1 MLGPKFTK
9 KGLDVQRNVVI
20 EEFRQRNLNKPYGDT
35 WHLLRDLAYKVHPYR
50 WPTIGLTPEH
60 IEQATMEEV
69 KDFFFHHYAPNN
81 AVLVI
86 SGNISTDEAFRLSEK
101 WFSDIPKRELK
112 NSLILPEPLQTIDR
126 EQTVHRDVPID
137 TFFVAWH
144 MSSRLDHDFYAA
156 DLLTDILSGGNSSRV
171 EERLVKGQKL
181 FAEADVFLSG
191 ENDPGLLVATGKM
204 NEGID
209 FKTGRKAL
217 IEEVMKTADSLV
229 TPNELEKVK
238 NKVEAEQVYNEI
250 GYLEKAMQLAAYE
263 ILDDAAQINQQDDHY
278 RNVTA
283 EEIRNVAS
291 RILRA
296 GNCNTLNYL
305 SLKK

>member
-1 MLGPKFTK
+1 
-9 KGLDVQRNVVI
+9 
-20 EEFRQRNLNKPYGDT
+20 
-35 WHLLRDLAYKVHPYR
+35 
-50 WPTIGLTPEH
+50 
-60 IEQATMEEV
+60 
-69 KDFFFHHYAPNN
+69 
-81 AVLVI
+81 
-86 SGNISTDEAFRLSEK
+86 
-101 WFSDIPKRELK
+101 
-112 NSLILPEPLQTIDR
+112 
-126 EQTVHRDVPID
+126 
-137 TFFVAWH
+137 
-144 MSSRLDHDFYAA
+144 
-156 DLLTDILSGGNSSRV
+156 
-171 EERLVKGQKL
+171 
-181 FAEADVFLSG
+181 
-191 ENDPGLLVATGKM
+191 M

-209 FKTGRKAL
+209 FETGRKAL

-283 EEIRNVAS
+283 EEIRNVSS